1 MQSKDTFTSS
11 RTRALDQGNLVVKPG
26 LHPSSVPL
34 VFHSHS
40 ELRSLTPALRM
51 KIKATILPLC
61 LNPIH
66 IYLCW
71 LIVKL
76 ISLLEALSRQNTP
89 EARNSPNILRQLNN
103 GIRSELMNLYLILQ
117 QNSRNTSYGGIL
129 KPIVKN
135 SSNII
140 ASSTL
145 GSSMVSS
152 QAHGPCHR
160 QNSRR
165 RPSHGF
171 VSHFHPRHHQPWCTN
186 QHRSV
191 A

>member
-11 RTRALDQGNLVVKPG
+11 RTQAPDQGNLVVKPG

-76 ISLLEALSRQNTP
+76 ISLLEALSRQ
-89 EARNSPNILRQLNN
+89 QLNN